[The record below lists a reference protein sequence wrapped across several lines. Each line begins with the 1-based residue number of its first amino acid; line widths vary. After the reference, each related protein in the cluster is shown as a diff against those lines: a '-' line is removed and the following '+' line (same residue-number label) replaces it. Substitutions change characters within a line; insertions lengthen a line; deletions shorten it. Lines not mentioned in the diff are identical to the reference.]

1 MLTVPD
7 PTANEKLEQYRQ
19 MAEADPNNEL
29 GHFSLGRTLLEA
41 GQPAEAAKS
50 FQRVIALNPNIAK
63 AYQFL
68 ADAQLATG
76 HRDFAIQTLTEGVK
90 VAHKRGELMPK
101 NAMSDKLKE
110 LGAPVPQF
118 DTAKPQAVSEG
129 EVFCKRHGGP
139 GPKLEK
145 PPMRNAFG
153 QEIYENI
160 CANCWKEA
168 IGFGT
173 KVINELRL
181 PLSDPQAQKMW
192 DQHIRE
198 FLNLNK

>member
-1 MLTVPD
+1 MSD
-7 PTANEKLEQYRQ
+7 AAANEKLEQYRK
-19 MAEADPNNEL
+19 MAESDPNNEL

-63 AYQFL
+63 AYQLL

-76 HRDFAIQTLTEGVK
+76 HRDYAIQTLTEGMK
-90 VAHKRGELMPK
+90 VAHQRGELMPK
-101 NAMSDKLKE
+101 TAMGDKLKE
-110 LGAPVPQF
+110 LDAPVPEFESQ
-118 DTAKPQAVSEG
+118 AKPQAIGEG
-129 EVFCKRHGGP
+129 QVFCKRHAGP

-153 QEIYENI
+153 QEIYDNI

-181 PLSDPQAQKMW
+181 PLADPQAQKMW
-192 DQHIRE
+192 DQHVRE

>member
-1 MLTVPD
+1 VVD
-7 PTANEKLEQYRQ
+7 PAVNEKLAQYRK
-19 MAEADPNNEL
+19 MAESDPNNEL

-41 GQPAEAAKS
+41 GEPAEAAKS
-50 FQRVIALNPNIAK
+50 FQRVIALNPNIAR
-63 AYQFL
+63 AYQLL

-76 HRDFAIQTLTEGVK
+76 ERDYAIQTLTEGMN
-90 VAHKRGELMPK
+90 VAHRRGELMPRT
-101 NAMSDKLKE
+101 AMGEKLKS
-110 LGAPVPQF
+110 LGASVPEFESQATAQPVG
-118 DTAKPQAVSEG
+118 EG
-129 EVFCKRHGGP
+129 QVFCKRHAGP
-139 GPKLEK
+139 GPKLAK

-153 QEIYENI
+153 QEIFENV

-192 DQHIRE
+192 DQHVRE
-198 FLNLNK
+198 FLNLK

>member
-1 MLTVPD
+1 MPD
-7 PTANEKLEQYRQ
+7 INQLQNQAD
-19 MAEADPNNEL
+19 ADPKDEIA
-29 GHFSLGRTLLEA
+29 HFSLGRALLESGDA
-41 GQPAEAAKS
+41 AEAAKS
-50 FQRVIALNPNIAK
+50 LQRVIALNPNISK
-63 AYQFL
+63 AYQL
-68 ADAQLATG
+68 LGDAQLKTG
-76 HRDFAIQTLTEGVK
+76 HRDYAIQTLTEGVN
-90 VAHKRGELMPK
+90 VAQRRGDLMPK
-101 NAMSDKLKE
+101 NDMIKMLQD

-118 DTAKPQAVSEG
+118 ADPRSTPVGEG
-129 EVFCKRHGGP
+129 QVFCKRHGGT

-145 PPMRNAFG
+145 PPFRNPFG

-168 IGFGT
+168 IAFGT

-198 FLNLNK
+198 FLNLK